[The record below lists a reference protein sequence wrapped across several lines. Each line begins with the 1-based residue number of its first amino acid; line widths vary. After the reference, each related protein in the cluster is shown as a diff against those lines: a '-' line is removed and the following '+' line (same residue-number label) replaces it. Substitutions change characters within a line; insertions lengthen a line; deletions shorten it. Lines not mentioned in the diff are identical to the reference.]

1 MILAI
6 DVYYYDNQAKAVGVL
21 FEWEDAAPRQTIIA
35 FVDDVAEYIPG
46 EFYKRELPCIKALLQ
61 KTGTDFLDA
70 VIVDGHI
77 YTDNN
82 GSYGLGGKTFELLG
96 KRIPVIGIA
105 KTGFHT
111 NKDTV
116 IEVHRGESK
125 NPLYVSAIGI
135 DTLFAADK
143 IRNMQ
148 GPYRIPDILKTLDM
162 VTKDGS
168 S

>member
-21 FEWEDAAPRQTIIA
+21 FEWDDTAPRQTIIA
-35 FVDDVAEYIPG
+35 FVDGVAEYVPG
-46 EFYKRELPCIKALLQ
+46 EFYKRELPCIEALLQ
-61 KTGTDFLDA
+61 KICTDFLDA

-82 GSYGLGGKTFELLG
+82 WSYGLGGKTFELLG
-96 KRIPVIGIA
+96 KRIPVIGVA

-116 IEVHRGESK
+116 IEVLRGESK
-125 NPLYVSAIGI
+125 NPLYVSAVGI
-135 DTLFAADK
+135 DTLFAAHK

-148 GPYRIPDILKTLDM
+148 GPYRIPDILKKLDS
-162 VTKDGS
+162 VTKDGAI
-168 S
+168 